1 MKQGTLVTRIV
12 MVVLF
17 LAVAAYFLGSA
28 WRDLDQRMYTVATY
42 SYTVDDYVEAT
53 GLLVRREQVLTAET
67 GGAIVDVLPA
77 QGEKVGTGQAV
88 AYLYQDASALER
100 REQIQALE
108 LEREQLVYALQD
120 EGSGLDSAQ
129 LEEEILQAMTQLRS
143 SAVRGDLTRL
153 EDQALTFKSLVLRQ
167 GYSVSGGTEA
177 IQAMV
182 EAIDAQRQA
191 LYAQSSQDT
200 RTVWSPVSGVFSA
213 EVDGYESTLVP
224 DILDS
229 LTPSGLDQLVRQRP
243 EAPAGAVGK
252 LIVSSEWYFAAALPA
267 DTAQR
272 LVEGRTVRVRFSRDW
287 SGEVDMTVERVGD
300 PEDGRCI
307 VVLSSTQDLAETS
320 LLRSQTVEIVF
331 QSTDGI
337 RVPKRAV
344 RTELRT
350 ETGAD
355 GQKVTRQATGVYTIT
370 GAQAEFKEVEI
381 LADDGDY
388 YLVAAVLSDTPSD
401 GEIKRA
407 FRAGDE
413 VIVSS
418 EPLYDG
424 KVILGYLH

>member
-1 MKQGTLVTRIV
+1 MR
-12 MVVLF
+12 
-17 LAVAAYFLGSA
+17 A
-28 WRDLDQRMYTVATY
+28 R
-42 SYTVDDYVEAT
+42 
-53 GLLVRREQVLTAET
+53 
-67 GGAIVDVLPA
+67 
-77 QGEKVGTGQAV
+77 
-88 AYLYQDASALER
+88 
-100 REQIQALE
+100 
-108 LEREQLVYALQD
+108 
-120 EGSGLDSAQ
+120 
-129 LEEEILQAMTQLRS
+129 
-143 SAVRGDLTRL
+143 
-153 EDQALTFKSLVLRQ
+153 
-167 GYSVSGGTEA
+167 
-177 IQAMV
+177 
-182 EAIDAQRQA
+182 
-191 LYAQSSQDT
+191 
-200 RTVWSPVSGVFSA
+200 WSPISWTAS
-213 EVDGYESTLVP
+213 P
-224 DILDS
+224 
-229 LTPSGLDQLVRQRP
+229 PLDQLVQQRP

-287 SGEVDMTVERVGD
+287 SGEVEMTVERVGD

-307 VVLSSTQDLAETS
+307 VVLSSAQDLAETS
-320 LLRSQTVEIVF
+320 LLRRQTVEIVF

-355 GQKVTRQATGVYTIT
+355 GQEATRQATGVYTIT

-388 YLVAAVLSDTPSD
+388 YLVAAVLSDNPSD

-424 KVILGYLH
+424 KVILEYLR